1 MPTTEELAAIVQREL
16 DEIALSQISAPQGR
30 YERNVT
36 MAEARMPEATFRAL
50 PPELQRPPLV
60 VPAVQP
66 IREEPREQ
74 IRADQRLGQ
83 SLAAPYSYENLLQSI
98 ARLPIGL
105 VGDPR
110 NPTVRATIPLKDQLS
125 LVMEGDQRKGM
136 GLLKGRW

>member
-66 IREEPREQ
+66 IREEPR
-74 IRADQRLGQ
+74 GQ